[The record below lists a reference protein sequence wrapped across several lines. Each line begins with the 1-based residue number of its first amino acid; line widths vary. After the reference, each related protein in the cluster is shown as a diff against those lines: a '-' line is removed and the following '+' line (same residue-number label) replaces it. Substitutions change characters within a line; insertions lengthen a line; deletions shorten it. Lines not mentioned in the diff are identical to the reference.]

1 MLGWD
6 NRAAARASRRTR
18 PRRSGS
24 RARSALSNLTA
35 TGRPST
41 SSYPRQTTD
50 IPPAPSRST
59 SRYRPASV
67 STTPTSVPHAGNG
80 VVSGQPEPVKE
91 SAQFGRGTGEFV
103 RGPAGGR
110 GAGGGPVR
118 LGRHLLGGP
127 RDPLRRPD
135 HAGQAAVHLAGGR
148 GLLLDS
154 R

>member
-67 STTPTSVPHAGNG
+67 STTPFSVPYVSNG
-80 VVSGQPEPVKE
+80 VVSAQPELVKE
-91 SAQFGRGTGEFV
+91 TAQFGCGTGKI
-103 RGPAGGR
+103 RRRPPRRAGAR
-110 GAGGGPVR
+110 GGPLR
-118 LGRHLLGGP
+118 LGRHLTGGP
-127 RDPLRRPD
+127 RDLGRRAD
-135 HAGQAAVHLAGGR
+135 DAGQAAGHLV
-148 GLLLDS
+148 
-154 R
+154 